1 MLHHQ
6 LVINSNVVSPHLTRR
21 SRHLRRSMESVCVC
35 VSGRCAWARVC
46 VCGCVC
52 VCLFVCVCV
61 CVSVCVC
68 VRLCLCDDPVP
79 GVTLARAL
87 LACKSRIV
95 PRRGRDQHP
104 PLVFASPSLIFP
116 APQSSYPLELW
127 VFARCDF
134 WRCDCTRHHQLMA
147 IQIACPVVF
156 DRAGFVSCAERWKSV
171 CVCVRACACV
181 CVHV

>member
-1 MLHHQ
+1 M
-6 LVINSNVVSPHLTRR
+6 
-21 SRHLRRSMESVCVC
+21 
-35 VSGRCAWARVC
+35 
-46 VCGCVC
+46 
-52 VCLFVCVCV
+52 
-61 CVSVCVC
+61 C

-156 DRAGFVSCAERWKSV
+156 DRAGFVSCAERWKK
-171 CVCVRACACV
+171 CVRLCACVRARCWRRPRPPPSPPSPSSLPPGAPRGRSGWSGGRAGPRMGRRLPPPERRRGGRERV
-181 CVHV
+181 GAAEERGGGGR

>member
-1 MLHHQ
+1 M
-6 LVINSNVVSPHLTRR
+6 
-21 SRHLRRSMESVCVC
+21 
-35 VSGRCAWARVC
+35 
-46 VCGCVC
+46 
-52 VCLFVCVCV
+52 
-61 CVSVCVC
+61 C

-156 DRAGFVSCAERWKSV
+156 DRAGFVSCAERWKK
-171 CVCVRACACV
+171 CVRLCACVRARCWRRPDMGAAGDFHALLLRSDGTVAACGSNDDGQCDV
-181 CVHV
+181 PAGCLQARNDGAG